1 MPMSA
6 SQVIVVVGASSGMG
20 RASALRLASDGHH
33 VLAVARRGDRLEE
46 LRDDLQKQG
55 HSVAICAADTTTAVD
70 VERIVASA
78 IEQFGRIDTLVY
90 ATGTNIPSRS
100 LEVLSAE
107 DWELLLRTNLT
118 GAFLCTKAVLPVMRR
133 QQSGL
138 IVYLSTGAVQYPD
151 VSGVAYQASKHGL
164 NGLSHGT
171 RVEEKRHGIRTTI
184 LYPGLCDTEILLKR
198 PVPTPKEIVE
208 KALRPQDVADV
219 VAFLCT
225 MDPRCHVPE
234 MQLFPALV

>member
-1 MPMSA
+1 MDSVRDQ
-6 SQVIVVVGASSGMG
+6 SIVVVGASSGMG
-20 RASALRLASDGHH
+20 RASAARLARDGHR
-33 VLAVARRGDRLEE
+33 VLAVARRAERLEE
-46 LRDDLQKQG
+46 LREDLRKDGQTL
-55 HSVAICAADTTTAVD
+55 ATCAADATQVAEVDRVIATAV
-70 VERIVASA
+70 
-78 IEQFGRIDTLVY
+78 EQFGRIDALVY

-118 GAFLCTKAVLPVMRR
+118 GAFLCTKTVLPVMRR

-138 IVYLSTGAVQYPD
+138 IVYLSTGAVQHPD

-164 NGLSHGT
+164 NGLSYGT
-171 RVEEKRHGIRTTI
+171 RVEEKKNGIRTTI

-198 PVPTPKEIVE
+198 PVPTPKEVVE
-208 KALRPQDVADV
+208 RALRPEDVADV

-234 MQLFPALV
+234 MQLFPAFV

>member
-1 MPMSA
+1 
-6 SQVIVVVGASSGMG
+6 MG
-20 RASALRLASDGHH
+20 RATAVRLAGDGHH
-33 VLAVARRGDRLEE
+33 VLAVARRADRLAE
-46 LRDDLQKQG
+46 LQDEVRKRQRSIATCTAD
-55 HSVAICAADTTTAVD
+55 ATRAADVDRMISTAV
-70 VERIVASA
+70 
-78 IEQFGRIDTLVY
+78 EQFGRIDTLVY
-90 ATGTNIPSRS
+90 ATGTNIPARS
-100 LEVLSAE
+100 LEVLSAD

-118 GAFLCTKAVLPVMRR
+118 GAFLCTKGVLPVMRR

-164 NGLSHGT
+164 NGLAHGT
-171 RVEEKRHGIRTTI
+171 RVEEKKNGIRTTI

-208 KALRPQDVADV
+208 KALLPEDVANV

-234 MQLFPALV
+234 MQLFPSLV